1 MAVRGDNS
9 LYFSTGLDNSGL
21 RQGADQ
27 AVGIITD
34 LASTLGRIN
43 PFAALI
49 AGAVASF
56 AIISAEAHA
65 MASDFEVAMAEVKT
79 IANVSEEEFKDLEDS
94 VYAVYRQLGTEPP
107 DKLAKGLY
115 EIIGAGFEAADAL
128 KVLEIASK
136 AATAGVTTTEVA
148 ADGLTTILNA
158 FQLSADN
165 ATEIADIMFATVD
178 RGKISFEELSS
189 QISTVA
195 PLAAASG
202 ISFQEIGGAL
212 STLTKQGVPASVAMT
227 QIRSAIIATNEVMG
241 DGVFDVY
248 SLQEALNEMYKT
260 AGGSQNELKNLA
272 GRIEAVNGILALAGP
287 NFKGATEDLN
297 AMSDAAG
304 SVDRSFN
311 IITSTGTKHWEIF
324 FNRLKA
330 STRTLG
336 ENLLDLTSGLGK
348 FLNEATEG
356 TDQAIISLEKQR
368 RQLLLNQDTLID
380 VNTSQEDRIKLI
392 EDLQKKYPSY
402 FADLK
407 TEEISNDNI
416 REAVKGINEE
426 LLNRIVLQEEVNSV
440 AKAQEDVNE
449 RTILAAQADKALR
462 LEIAQLAERY
472 GLTLKDNLSL
482 IERARDVSKQLP
494 EEERVNLP
502 SFGAN
507 IAQSGSASQRIA
519 ALINLLEGAKSR
531 ADEANEA
538 LTRMEERKR
547 EVEIILGIN
556 VDTDEIGDEIQKQL
570 DIIANAKTN
579 DELVPFLNSQN
590 EQLKKAA
597 EDRAKILKELFK
609 PTGDGDR
616 SPVDALGAEFLKDL
630 GKTSQGL
637 NLEFKL
643 TADPTS
649 IDYIDR
655 VISQLRSKWSAA
667 NKDDRP
673 FFENIIKVWEARLEE
688 ARKGLDKEEDLFK
701 DADVKLENL
710 SLNRLL
716 KYRKE
721 WNERLKIAKKGS
733 DEERIILQNID
744 AASNEIGNK
753 LGQSFGDISNALSSA
768 ESLFRKFGDETLAN
782 VLGQLGE
789 IANAGSTIAQG
800 VASQNPLQTAAGV
813 IQAIDAVFSTG
824 VSSNTGKFEKA
835 VKDLERVIERLDY
848 TIGKSIGEDRI
859 NNRQTAIERQVELQ
873 EELNNALEA
882 EKAARKEI
890 KYLGI
895 TVANKGR
902 GSGTDQAKLDELQD
916 KIEESKR
923 EAAELQEQ
931 LNELYTGT
939 THASIVDGI
948 IAGLKEGKKSVADFA
963 DNFKDLMQDAMLQ
976 AFQTKYLD
984 KALGDFYDQFAQAG
998 SDSEYTPAEIAS
1010 LQRLYNSIISGAQTD
1025 IDAINEILDGMGIGG
1040 IGSPPKQ
1047 GLSGAISTITED
1059 TANILAGTLNA
1070 IRLDVAT
1077 GLGVAQQSSQYLSQI
1092 AQNTQYNRFL
1102 ESIDNRIASIESGFL
1117 EIQAQG

>member
-34 LASTLGRIN
+34 LAGTIGRIN
-43 PFAALI
+43 PFAALV
-49 AGAVASF
+49 AGAAASF
-56 AIISAEAHA
+56 AIIAKEAHA

-94 VYAVYRQLGTEPP
+94 VYGVYKQLGTEPP

-136 AATAGVTTTEVA
+136 SATAGVTTTEVA

-158 FQLSADN
+158 FQLSAN
-165 ATEIADIMFATVD
+165 EAAEVADVMFATVD

-212 STLTKQGVPASVAMT
+212 STLTKQGVPAGVAMT

-241 DGVFDVY
+241 DGVFDAY
-248 SLQEALNEMYKT
+248 TLQEALNEMYKT
-260 AGGSQNELKNLA
+260 AGGSQNELKELA

-287 NFKGATEDLN
+287 NFEGATEDLN
-297 AMSDAAG
+297 AMADAAG
-304 SVDRSFN
+304 SVDRSFKT
-311 IITSTGTKHWEIF
+311 ITSTGAKHWEIF

-330 STRTLG
+330 ATRGLG
-336 ENLLDLTSGLGK
+336 ENVLELTSGLGK
-348 FLNEATEG
+348 FLREATEG

-416 REAVKGINEE
+416 RDAVKGINQE
-426 LLNRIVLQEEVNSV
+426 LLNKIVLQEESNAIS
-440 AKAQEDVNE
+440 KAQEDANE
-449 RTILAAQADKALR
+449 RTVSVAQAEKDLR
-462 LEIAQLAERY
+462 IEISNLANKY

-482 IERARDVSKQLP
+482 VERARDIRNQLP
-494 EEERVNLP
+494 EDELNIYGAGQRIVGLIGQLD
-502 SFGAN
+502 GAN
-507 IAQSGSASQRIA
+507 KRLDQ
-519 ALINLLEGAKSR
+519 
-531 ADEANEA
+531 ANEA
-538 LTRMEERKR
+538 LDRMEKRKR
-547 EVEIILGIN
+547 QVEIILGIN
-556 VDTDEIGDEIQKQL
+556 SDGGGDVADEIQKQL

-609 PTGDGDR
+609 PTGDGDTKR
-616 SPVDALGAEFLKDL
+616 AQAQIVNELTSPKVDLE
-630 GKTSQGL
+630 
-637 NLEFKL
+637 LEFRIDK
-643 TADPTS
+643 TS
-649 IDYIDR
+649 IDFIQR
-655 VISQLRSKWSAA
+655 VITQLRSKWKAA
-667 NKDDRP
+667 NEGDRS
-673 FFENIIKVWEARLEE
+673 FYENIINVWEKRLEE
-688 ARKGLDKEEDLFK
+688 ARKGLDKEENLYRDANVDLS
-701 DADVKLENL
+701 NL
-710 SLNRLL
+710 SLRALSN
-716 KYRKE
+716 YRKY
-721 WNERLKIAKKGS
+721 WQYRLKTAKKGS
-733 DEERIILQNID
+733 DEERVILQNID
-744 AASNEIGNK
+744 AASNEIGSK
-753 LGQSFGDISNALSSA
+753 LGESFGDISSSLSSA

-789 IANAGSTIAQG
+789 VANAGASIAAG
-800 VASQNPLQTAAGV
+800 VASQNPFQTAAGV

-824 VSSNTGKFEKA
+824 VSSNTAKFEKA

-848 TIGKSIGEDRI
+848 TISKSIGEDRI
-859 NNRQTAIERQVELQ
+859 NNRVDAIQKQKELQ

-882 EKAARKEI
+882 EKVARKEI

-895 TVANKGR
+895 TVAKKGR

-923 EAAELQEQ
+923 AAAELQEQ

-1010 LQRLYNSIISGAQTD
+1010 LRALYNSIISGAQTD

-1040 IGSPPKQ
+1040 IGAPPKQ

>member
-27 AVGIITD
+27 AVGIVTD
-34 LASTLGRIN
+34 LAGSISRIN
-43 PFAALI
+43 PFAALA

-94 VYAVYRQLGTEPP
+94 VYGVYKQLGTEPP

-136 AATAGVTTTEVA
+136 SATAGVTTTEVA

-195 PLAAASG
+195 PLAAASN

-212 STLTKQGVPASVAMT
+212 STLTKQGVPAGVAMT

-241 DGVFDVY
+241 DGVFDAY
-248 SLQEALNEMYKT
+248 TLQEALNEMYKT

-287 NFKGATEDLN
+287 NFEGSAEDLN
-297 AMSDAAG
+297 AMADAAG
-304 SVDRSFN
+304 SVDRSFKT
-311 IITSTGTKHWEIF
+311 ITSTGTKHWEIF

-330 STRTLG
+330 STRALG
-336 ENLLDLTSGLGK
+336 DNLLQATSGLGK
-348 FLNEATEG
+348 FLREATEG
-356 TDQAIISLEKQR
+356 TDQAIVSLEKQR

-416 REAVKGINEE
+416 RDAVKGINQE
-426 LLNRIVLQEEVNSV
+426 LLNKIVLQEESNAIS
-440 AKAQEDVNE
+440 KAQEDANE
-449 RTILAAQADKALR
+449 RTVSVAQAEKDLR
-462 LEIAQLAERY
+462 IEISNLANKY

-482 IERARDVSKQLP
+482 VERARDIRNQLP
-494 EEERVNLP
+494 EDELNIYGAGQRIVGLIGQLD
-502 SFGAN
+502 GAN
-507 IAQSGSASQRIA
+507 KRLDQ
-519 ALINLLEGAKSR
+519 
-531 ADEANEA
+531 ANEA
-538 LTRMEERKR
+538 LDRMEKRKR
-547 EVEIILGIN
+547 QVEIILGIN
-556 VDTDEIGDEIQKQL
+556 SDGGGDVADEIQKQL

-609 PTGDGDR
+609 PTGDGDTGN
-616 SPVDALGAEFLKDL
+616 PKVTALGSQFLEDL

-649 IDYIDR
+649 IDYIER
-655 VISQLRSKWSAA
+655 VISQLRSKWRAA

-688 ARKGLDKEEDLFK
+688 ARKGLDKEEDLYK
-701 DADVKLENL
+701 DADIKLENL

-716 KYRKE
+716 KYRKY
-721 WNERLKIAKKGS
+721 WQDRLKTAKKES

-824 VSSNTGKFEKA
+824 VSSNTAKFEKA

-848 TIGKSIGEDRI
+848 TISKSIGEDRI
-859 NNRQTAIERQVELQ
+859 NNRQAAIEKQVELQ

-923 EAAELQEQ
+923 AAAELQEQ

-984 KALGDFYDQFAQAG
+984 KALGDFYEQFAQAG
-998 SDSEYTPAEIAS
+998 SDSEYTPSEIAS
-1010 LQRLYNSIISGAQTD
+1010 LRSLYNSIISGAQTD

-1040 IGSPPKQ
+1040 LGAGQPKQ

-1092 AQNTQYNRFL
+1092 AQNTQYNRYL
-1102 ESIDNRIASIESGFL
+1102 ESIDGRLANIENGNL
-1117 EIQAQG
+1117 QLGAQG